1 MLRIPKSTL
10 RIAKQVATSKG
21 ISVNMLLA
29 DLITSALSQE
39 LIERG
44 LPQRIVR
51 ETMQYLREHGY
62 GDAPVAMPEP
72 PPILPLVLKIE
83 THKPPTKKNVRRTKR
98 SAAK

>member
-1 MLRIPKSTL
+1 
-10 RIAKQVATSKG
+10 
-21 ISVNMLLA
+21 
-29 DLITSALSQE
+29 
-39 LIERG
+39 
-44 LPQRIVR
+44 
-51 ETMQYLREHGY
+51 MQYLREHGY